1 MGLSSIRPKRRGAL
15 VNLAE
20 LKEIL
25 QILEE
30 QSITEFELEQD
41 GVKLR
46 VCRHTPAGNGMPSGL
61 PAGAYPAVVPA
72 IAPSPPA
79 AAPAAVAAAGGPTA
93 GAGAGPGANG
103 GGGQSPD
110 RRGAPP

>member
-1 MGLSSIRPKRRGAL
+1 

-46 VCRHTPAGNGMPSGL
+46 VCRHTPAGNGMPSAL
-61 PAGAYPAVVPA
+61 PPGTYATVVPA
-72 IAPSPPA
+72 VAPGATVTSGKRTLTGSCCQCSPPSSLRKIS
-79 AAPAAVAAAGGPTA
+79 
-93 GAGAGPGANG
+93 
-103 GGGQSPD
+103 QFS
-110 RRGAPP
+110 